1 MKSIKVIDKEFGLS
15 EWNGKPVVSS
25 RKVAEAFEKM
35 HKHILRDIDNI
46 TETKSGLSD
55 KFIKN
60 NFIASEYKDSTG
72 RILPEYR
79 LTRDGFVMLVMG
91 YTGAKALQFK
101 EAYINKFN
109 EMEQY
114 ITSLNIARLEFPEL
128 TQAILE
134 VHDNPKHYHFSSEMD
149 LINRVVLG
157 MSAREFKEANLLG
170 DVKSIR
176 PYLTA
181 QQIQAIGLLQKVD
194 IGLVLTEPDYQKRKH
209 TLEWYYGKL
218 RQKRLTA

>member
-1 MKSIKVIDKEFGLS
+1 
-15 EWNGKPVVSS
+15 
-25 RKVAEAFEKM
+25 
-35 HKHILRDIDNI
+35 
-46 TETKSGLSD
+46 
-55 KFIKN
+55 
-60 NFIASEYKDSTG
+60 
-72 RILPEYR
+72 
-79 LTRDGFVMLVMG
+79 MLVMG